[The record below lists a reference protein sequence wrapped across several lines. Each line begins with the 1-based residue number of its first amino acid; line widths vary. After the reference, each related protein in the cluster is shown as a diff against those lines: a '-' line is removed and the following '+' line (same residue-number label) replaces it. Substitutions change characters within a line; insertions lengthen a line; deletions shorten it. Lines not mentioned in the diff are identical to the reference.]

1 VTRQLVT
8 LAAGLV
14 AAAAVAGCGGGGG
27 SNGSGPPAGSVV
39 VKLSEFK
46 FDPSTITHAHGSIT
60 FFLENTGTAAHDM
73 FIYKSGSTTELAGS
87 ELVQPGNDS
96 TFTVNIPDAGSYTFK
111 CTQPGHADAGMTG
124 TLTIT

>member
-1 VTRQLVT
+1 MSRRWVS
-8 LAAGLV
+8 LAAGLI
-14 AAAAVAGCGGGGG
+14 AAGAVVGCGGSG
-27 SNGSGPPAGSVV
+27 SSGPPAGSVQ

-46 FDPSTITHAHGSIT
+46 FDPSHITHAHGSIT
-60 FFLENTGTAAHDM
+60 FFLENVGSSAHDM
-73 FIYKSGSTTELAGS
+73 FIYKAGSSSELAGS

-96 TFTVNIPDAGSYTFK
+96 TFTVNIPDAGDYTFK